1 MADAELRAVLASISK
16 SRKLPCDDGTE
27 LEIWRDF
34 DSEETRMRPA
44 PSAPVIRVDEARLGD
59 FINAEKI
66 AVSEETISRL
76 LIDICRRPDKYGAL
90 VISTS

>member
-1 MADAELRAVLASISK
+1 MADAELRAVLATVANT
-16 SRKLPCDDGTE
+16 RKLRCADGTE

-44 PSAPVIRVDEARLGD
+44 PNAPVIRVDEARLGD
-59 FINAEKI
+59 FINEEKI
-66 AVSEETISRL
+66 TVSEETITRL
-76 LIDICRRPDKYGAL
+76 LVDICRQPDKYQKL